1 MEQPGQ
7 PSVRWKADWP
17 LRQPA
22 GIERA
27 KRPRARLRRR
37 ASQPR
42 ELALAAG
49 YVPASPA
56 QAAAPGLGRA
66 YLRLQVGL
74 GLPFAKAVA
83 PGRQQARAR
92 QVRRGAGQW
101 RILGEGAAER
111 PSEARRQA
119 FRLQAGPAALEASKQ
134 GAGAGPAPAIRI
146 FPRSPRSPRR
156 AHSLRGR
163 CRSPAAADVS
173 FSADRA
179 ALSERAH
186 KALRASPA
194 CPSWASWP
202 RLA

>member
-1 MEQPGQ
+1 MEQSGRS
-7 PSVRWKADWP
+7 SVRWKADWP

-66 YLRLQVGL
+66 HLRLQVGL

-119 FRLQAGPAALEASKQ
+119 FQLQARPALGASKQ
-134 GAGAGPAPAIRI
+134 GARAEPAPAIRI
-146 FPRSPRSPRR
+146 FPRSPRSPHR

-163 CRSPAAADVS
+163 CRSRAAADVS